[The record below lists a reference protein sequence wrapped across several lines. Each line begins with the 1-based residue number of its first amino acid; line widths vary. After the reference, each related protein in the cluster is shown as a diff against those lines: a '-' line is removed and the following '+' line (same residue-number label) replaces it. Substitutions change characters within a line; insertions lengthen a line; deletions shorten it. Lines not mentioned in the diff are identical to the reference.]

1 MESNIVKFLTG
12 IALAVAAALVAPSLD
27 LTAGAAMLRG
37 RADCGSVYR
46 VVRGDTLHAIAIRA
60 YGTGDYQ
67 TIYEANRDVLA
78 SVSSIEIG
86 DELSI
91 PCRDGAKPR
100 IGTVVRARAPE
111 IRVETAPPITAPAH
125 TVSAAAF
132 IPKTGKPEIGEH
144 DIGGPEIS
152 EVAFVTGSD
161 FAPFVHPALPEGGMI
176 TELVRLSLSN
186 AAPDLPVKIA
196 LVEDWT
202 AHLDMLAQGTFDLGF
217 PWYRPDCSKASL
229 LGVSMRRRC
238 AGFDFSDPLFEIAI
252 GYYALADNQ
261 QADNQLLAATGYD
274 QLSGRRICRPA
285 NHFTFDLEQQGLAAP
300 NATLIIAPA
309 LADCFV
315 WLERGAVDVVTLSKP
330 LAEDEIARLGLAGR
344 VAEIPALA
352 SVQTLHAVAPKG
364 DPDGRASLDL
374 VNAGLAK
381 MKSSGRWFEVA
392 SRHLGAY
399 NTRVR

>member
-1 MESNIVKFLTG
+1 MESDVVKFLTG
-12 IALAVAAALVAPSLD
+12 IALAVVAALAAPSLD

-37 RADCGSVYR
+37 RSDCGSVYR
-46 VVRGDTLHAIAIRA
+46 VVRGDTLHAIAVRA
-60 YGTGDYQ
+60 YGTGDYR

-100 IGTVVRARAPE
+100 IGAVVRARAPE
-111 IRVETAPPITAPAH
+111 IRVETAPRITAPAH

-132 IPKTGKPEIGEH
+132 IPNTGEPEIG
-144 DIGGPEIS
+144 DIT
-152 EVAFVTGSD
+152 FVTGSD

-176 TELVRLSLSN
+176 TELVRLALSN

-196 LVEDWT
+196 LAEDWT
-202 AHLDMLAQGTFDLGF
+202 THLDMLAQGTFDLGF
-217 PWYRPDCSKASL
+217 PWHRPDCSKASL
-229 LGVSMRRRC
+229 LGASMRRRC
-238 AGFDFSDPLFEIAI
+238 AGFDFSDPLFEVAI
-252 GYYALADNQ
+252 GYYALAGNPV
-261 QADNQLLAATGYD
+261 AAATGYD

-285 NHFTFDLEQQGLAAP
+285 NHFTFDLEQQGLASP
-300 NATLIIAPA
+300 NATLVIVPT
-309 LADCFV
+309 LTDCFT
-315 WLERGAVDVVTLSKP
+315 WLERGAVDVVMLSKP

-364 DPDGRASLDL
+364 DPGGRAALDL
-374 VNAGLAK
+374 VNAGLAEL
-381 MKSSGRWFEVA
+381 KSLGRWFEVA
-392 SRHLGAY
+392 SRHLGAFG
-399 NTRVR
+399 TRVR